1 MVQSKS
7 FDSSLTLALQVRILF
22 FKKNSYI
29 VVDCTDLKE
38 ESDDPDDLPEY
49 SERSNTFPGSA
60 ETKPKDAKHR
70 TPYDK

>member
-1 MVQSKS
+1 M
-7 FDSSLTLALQVRILF
+7 IL
-22 FKKNSYI
+22 
-29 VVDCTDLKE
+29 VHCTDLEE

-70 TPYDK
+70 IPYDKTKKTAKI